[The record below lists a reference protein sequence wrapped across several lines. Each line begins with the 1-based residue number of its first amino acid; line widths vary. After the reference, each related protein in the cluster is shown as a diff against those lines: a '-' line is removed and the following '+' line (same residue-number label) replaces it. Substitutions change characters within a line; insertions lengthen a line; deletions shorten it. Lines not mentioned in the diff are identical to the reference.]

1 MNAARNVHSAEK
13 LAEPHDEAREEWQAG
28 RLGTRHEEWEEGDHG
43 GFCWKTLAIC
53 IAIVVVAFF
62 AAEALL

>member
-1 MNAARNVHSAEK
+1 VTARIGHLAEK
-13 LAEPHDEAREEWQAG
+13 LAEPHDDV
-28 RLGTRHEEWEEGDHG
+28 EWEEGDHG

-53 IAIVVVAFF
+53 IAIVVVAFC

>member
-1 MNAARNVHSAEK
+1 MIAGRTAFKGDDTSA
-13 LAEPHDEAREEWQAG
+13 PHDEALEEWQAG

-53 IAIVVVAFF
+53 IAIVVVAFC